1 MNVSQAVRISC
12 LPPLPMC
19 VPARYSS
26 GTRSWVA
33 SDVQGDTILV
43 VDDIPAN
50 RALVEAAL
58 EDAGYPVCA
67 ASSGPEALEH
77 FERERP
83 ACVLLDIRM
92 PGMDG
97 FEVARRMQA
106 LPGGAEVPIVF
117 VTALRDVD
125 AFDQAMQAGGFD
137 FLTKPVRPTEL
148 LTRVRA
154 ALALKKASA
163 ERAELSELLRQQR
176 DQLMRAV
183 LVNERMAAFLVHD
196 MKNPVAGMQLAAEL
210 IQRDHEAP
218 ARVQEIAALIR
229 AQASE
234 LNRMI
239 LGLLDLSKAD
249 EGRLLLS
256 KSPVELG
263 PIVRD
268 VTEAIAL
275 RAETRQVELVTS
287 VEVERVV
294 VDVNLFRR
302 VLENLLDN
310 ALRHA
315 PARSKIRIE
324 ARTDDARTLEL
335 SVADGG
341 KGVPEEQRARIFERF
356 VQADP
361 AEGEKVGSRSGRGLG
376 LAFCKLVVEAHGGEI
391 GVGDAAPGAVFWTRW
406 PDAL

>member
-1 MNVSQAVRISC
+1 VVVGAD
-12 LPPLPMC
+12 
-19 VPARYSS
+19 AS
-26 GTRSWVA
+26 GE
-33 SDVQGDTILV
+33 TIFV

-58 EDAGYPVCA
+58 EDAGYRLVS
-67 ASSGPEALEH
+67 ASSGAEALAL
-77 FERERP
+77 FANDKP

-97 FEVARRMQA
+97 FEVARRMRDM
-106 LPGGAEVPIVF
+106 PGGVEVPIIF

-125 AFDQAMQAGGFD
+125 AFDQAMHAGGFD

-154 ALALKKASA
+154 ALALKRASA
-163 ERAELSELLRQQR
+163 ERAELTEILRRQR
-176 DQLMRAV
+176 NEFMRAV

-196 MKNPVAGMQLAAEL
+196 LKNPVTGMQLAAEL
-210 IQRDHEAP
+210 IQRDPTVPPKVRE
-218 ARVQEIAALIR
+218 VAALIR
-229 AQASE
+229 SQAAE

-239 LGLLDLSKAD
+239 LGLLDLNKAD
-249 EGRLLLS
+249 EGRLMLS
-256 KSPVELG
+256 RTSVELG

-268 VTEAIAL
+268 VTEALAL
-275 RAETRQVELVTS
+275 RAETREVELVAS
-287 VEVERVV
+287 VEVGRVA

-315 PARSKIRIE
+315 PPRSRVRIE
-324 ARTDDARTLEL
+324 ARASDTALEL
-335 SVADGG
+335 SVADAGR
-341 KGVPEEQRARIFERF
+341 GVPVELRARIFERF
-356 VQADP
+356 IQANAGAGDKSN
-361 AEGEKVGSRSGRGLG
+361 ARGGRGLG
-376 LAFCKLVVEAHGGEI
+376 LAFCKLVVEAHGGAI